1 MDNNMLKI
9 DGSSKA
15 LETFIDAI
23 SRGIGVLYEPTRIR
37 KEAKAKAE
45 EKVILAKAEKQERE
59 ILAAVQPLVGD
70 SVSLEQLQPV
80 ISKMISDELR
90 KKENIDAVVNIAL
103 EDFSKSQKVPEEKAE
118 SFHRKYKHQ
127 VLIL

>member
-9 DGSSKA
+9 DVSSKA
-15 LETFIDAI
+15 VETFIDAI

-90 KKENIDAVVNIAL
+90 KTSNPQPIGFRENLLVKRPKFFYCTYSLGIT
-103 EDFSKSQKVPEEKAE
+103 ETS
-118 SFHRKYKHQ
+118 
-127 VLIL
+127 

>member
-9 DGSSKA
+9 DVSSKA

-90 KKENIDAVVNIAL
+90 KKIGRAHV
-103 EDFSKSQKVPEEKAE
+103 
-118 SFHRKYKHQ
+118 
-127 VLIL
+127 